1 MNMFASIAASG
12 NAAASSAGPVADAHT
27 GAAHANPASA
37 SSQNG
42 LPAGTAQYSI
52 GIDLGTT
59 HCALSFVDKTASD
72 GEKVVQGVL
81 NVPQLTAPASV
92 EAKPLLPSFLYLP
105 HDSELTEAERTLPG
119 APAAGYITGEFAR
132 TRGAATPIRLVSS
145 AKSWLCHPGVDRR
158 AGILPPDAPDEVS
171 RISPL
176 TASIRYLEH
185 LRWAWEQAHPDA
197 PFAQQDIT
205 VTIPASFDPAAR
217 ELTAEACKA
226 AGFHH
231 LTLLEEPQAALYS
244 WIQASGG
251 DWRKQVKH
259 GDVILV
265 VDVGGGTT
273 DLSLIAVL
281 ERDGSLELQRIAV
294 GEHILLGGDNMDLAL
309 AYGVARKLAAEGK
322 QLDAWQ
328 TRALSHGCRA
338 AKEQLLADGTLQS
351 VPVVVPS
358 RGSKLI
364 GGSIR
369 TEVTRQEVL
378 AMLVEG
384 FFPKVAVSDK
394 PQTRARAALT
404 QLGLPYAQDAAVTRH
419 LAAFLS
425 RQVNALQDI
434 DGLNVDQVQGSTF
447 LHPTAILFNGGVLKA
462 PQIEQRILEVIN
474 GWLDDEACEP
484 ARLLVGAN
492 LDLAVARGAA
502 YYGHISTTG
511 RGVRIRGGT
520 AQSYYVG
527 VESNMPAIP
536 GMEPPMSA
544 LCLAPF
550 GMEEGTEVAL
560 SDLELGLVV
569 GEPVR
574 LRFFGS
580 SVRRADGVGTM
591 LDFWGPEE
599 LVELQEI
606 ELNLPAAG
614 RAAGEVVPVTLEAR
628 VTDIGTLQLNA
639 VPVGGTDRWKV
650 EFDVRAETADE
661 A

>member
-1 MNMFASIAASG
+1 MTIETIAD
-12 NAAASSAGPVADAHT
+12 SALPT
-27 GAAHANPASA
+27 GA
-37 SSQNG
+37 
-42 LPAGTAQYSI
+42 TARFSI

-59 HCALSFVDKTASD
+59 HCALSYVDMQASD
-72 GEKVVQGVL
+72 GEQVVQQVL
-81 NVPQLTAPASV
+81 DVPQLTAPASV
-92 EAKPLLPSFLYLP
+92 EGRPLLPSFLYLP
-105 HDSELTEAERTLPG
+105 HESELSPADLALPWG
-119 APAAGYITGEFAR
+119 ASQDAVAGEFAR
-132 TRGAATPIRLVSS
+132 QRGAATPIRLVAS

-158 AGILPPDAPDEVS
+158 APLLPADAPPEVE

-176 TASIRYLEH
+176 AASTRYLQH
-185 LRWAWEQAHPDA
+185 LRQAWDAAHPGA
-197 PFAQQDIT
+197 PFDQQDIT

-217 ELTAEACKA
+217 ELTAEACRA
-226 AGFHH
+226 AGYQQ

-244 WIQASGG
+244 WIAASGG
-251 DWRKQVKH
+251 AWRKQVAH

-281 ERDGSLELQRIAV
+281 EQGGNLQLQRVAV

-309 AYGVARKLAAEGK
+309 AYGVARKLAAEGR

-328 TRALSHGCRA
+328 TRALAHGCRA
-338 AKEQLLADGTLQS
+338 AKEQLLADDALQA

-369 TEVTRQEVL
+369 TEVTRAEVL
-378 AMLVEG
+378 ALLVEG
-384 FFPKVAVSDK
+384 FFPPVAVSDK

-425 RQVNALQDI
+425 RQAGAVEQVEGLQ
-434 DGLNVDQVQGSTF
+434 GQPGASF

-462 PQIEQRILEVIN
+462 RQIEQRILEVVN
-474 GWLDDEACEP
+474 GWLSAEGAPP
-484 ARLLVGAN
+484 ARLLEGAN

-502 YYGHISTTG
+502 YYGHVRRG

-536 GMEPPMSA
+536 GMEPPISA

-560 SDLELGLVV
+560 DAQEFGLVV
-569 GEPVR
+569 GQPVR

-580 SVRRADGVGTM
+580 SMRRQDAVGSV

-599 LVELQEI
+599 LVELQQI
-606 ELNLPAAG
+606 EAQLPAEG
-614 RAAGEVVPVTLEAR
+614 RTPGEVVAVQLLAR
-628 VTDIGTLQLNA
+628 VTDIGTLELLA
-639 VPVGGTDRWKV
+639 VPVGGSERWKV
-650 EFDVRAETADE
+650 EFDVRAQAEE

>member
-1 MNMFASIAASG
+1 MDHN
-12 NAAASSAGPVADAHT
+12 NAKF
-27 GAAHANPASA
+27 
-37 SSQNG
+37 
-42 LPAGTAQYSI
+42 SI

-59 HCALSFVDKTASD
+59 HCALSWVDKSASD

-81 NVPQLTAPASV
+81 DIPQLTGPASV

-105 HDSELTEAERTLPG
+105 HESELTAADMALPWSAQLG
-119 APAAGYITGEFAR
+119 PQDCVVGELAR

-158 AGILPPDAPDEVS
+158 SPLLPPDAPPEVQ
-171 RISPL
+171 RVSPL
-176 TASIRYLEH
+176 AASIRYLSH
-185 LRWAWEQAHPDA
+185 LRRAWEQAHPEA
-197 PFAQQDIT
+197 PFEQQDIT

-217 ELTAEACKA
+217 ELTAEACRA
-226 AGFHH
+226 AGYQN

-251 DWRKQVKH
+251 DWRKQVKS
-259 GDVILV
+259 GDIILV

-281 ERDGSLELQRIAV
+281 ERDGNLELQRVAV

-309 AYGVARKLAAEGK
+309 AYGVARKLAAEGR

-328 TRALSHGCRA
+328 TRALAHGCRS
-338 AKEQLLADGTLQS
+338 AKEQLLADANLQA

-369 TEVTRQEVL
+369 TEVTRAEVL

-384 FFPKVAVSDK
+384 FFPQVAVSDR
-394 PQTRARAALT
+394 PRARARGALT

-425 RQVNALQDI
+425 RQAGALPQ
-434 DGLNVDQVQGSTF
+434 SESASF

-462 PQIEQRILEVIN
+462 AQIEQRILEVIN
-474 GWLDDEACEP
+474 GWLAAEGAAP
-484 ARLLVGAN
+484 ARLLDGAN

-502 YYGHISTTG
+502 YYGHVRQG

-536 GMEPPMSA
+536 GMEPPISA

-560 SDLELGLVV
+560 AAQEFGLVV

-580 SVRRADGVGTM
+580 SVRRSDAVGTM
-591 LDFWGPEE
+591 LDFWDPEE

-606 ELNLPAAG
+606 EAHLPAEGRNGGAAG
-614 RAAGEVVPVTLEAR
+614 GEVVPVTLHAR
-628 VTDIGTLQLNA
+628 VTDIGTLELNA
-639 VPVGGTDRWKV
+639 VPVGGSERWKV
-650 EFDVRAETADE
+650 EFDVRAQAVAEDAEPTAY
-661 A
+661 

>member
-1 MNMFASIAASG
+1 MTIETIAD
-12 NAAASSAGPVADAHT
+12 SALPT
-27 GAAHANPASA
+27 GS
-37 SSQNG
+37 
-42 LPAGTAQYSI
+42 TARFSI

-59 HCALSFVDKTASD
+59 HCALSYVDMQASD
-72 GEKVVQGVL
+72 GEQVVQQVL
-81 NVPQLTAPASV
+81 DVPQLTAPASV
-92 EAKPLLPSFLYLP
+92 EGRPLLPSFLYLP
-105 HDSELTEAERTLPG
+105 HESELSPADLALPWG
-119 APAAGYITGEFAR
+119 ASQDAVAGEFAR
-132 TRGAATPIRLVSS
+132 QRGAATPIRLVAS

-158 AGILPPDAPDEVS
+158 APLLPADAPPEVE

-176 TASIRYLEH
+176 AASTRYLQH
-185 LRWAWEQAHPDA
+185 LRQAWDAAHPGA
-197 PFAQQDIT
+197 PFDQQDIT

-217 ELTAEACKA
+217 ELTAEACQA
-226 AGFHH
+226 AGYRQ

-244 WIQASGG
+244 WIAASGG
-251 DWRKQVKH
+251 RWRKQVAH

-281 ERDGSLELQRIAV
+281 EQGGNLQLQRVAV

-309 AYGVARKLAAEGK
+309 AYGVARKLAAEGR

-328 TRALSHGCRA
+328 TRALAHGCRA
-338 AKEQLLADGTLQS
+338 AKEQLLADDALQA

-369 TEVTRQEVL
+369 TEVTRAEVL
-378 AMLVEG
+378 ALLVEG
-384 FFPKVAVSDK
+384 FFPPVAVSDK

-425 RQVNALQDI
+425 RQADAVEQVEGLQ
-434 DGLNVDQVQGSTF
+434 GQPGASF

-462 PQIEQRILEVIN
+462 RQIEQRILEVVN
-474 GWLDDEACEP
+474 GWLSAEGAPP
-484 ARLLVGAN
+484 ARLLEGAN

-502 YYGHISTTG
+502 YYGHVRRG
-511 RGVRIRGGT
+511 CGVRIRGGT

-536 GMEPPMSA
+536 GMEPPISA

-560 SDLELGLVV
+560 DAQEFGLVV
-569 GEPVR
+569 GQPVR

-580 SVRRADGVGTM
+580 SMRRQDAVGSV

-599 LVELQEI
+599 LVELQQI
-606 ELNLPAAG
+606 EAQLPAEG
-614 RAAGEVVPVTLEAR
+614 RTPGEVVTVQLHAR
-628 VTDIGTLQLNA
+628 VTDIGTLELLA
-639 VPVGGTDRWKV
+639 VPVGGSERWKV
-650 EFDVRAETADE
+650 EFDVRAQAEE

>member
-1 MNMFASIAASG
+1 MDTVNSANAPDLIATRQEGIRTSG
-12 NAAASSAGPVADAHT
+12 
-27 GAAHANPASA
+27 
-37 SSQNG
+37 QF
-42 LPAGTAQYSI
+42 SI

-59 HCALSFVDKTASD
+59 HCALSYVDRAASD
-72 GEKVVQGVL
+72 GDKVVQGVL
-81 NVPQLTAPASV
+81 AIPQLTGPASV
-92 EAKPLLPSFLYLP
+92 DAQPLLPSFLYLP
-105 HDSELTEAERTLPG
+105 HESELAPGDLALPWGEAPDF
-119 APAAGYITGEFAR
+119 AVGEFAR
-132 TRGAATPIRLVSS
+132 SRGAATPIRLVSS

-158 AGILPPDAPDEVS
+158 SPLLPADAPAEVQ
-171 RISPL
+171 RVSPL
-176 TASIRYLEH
+176 TATIRYLSH
-185 LRWAWEQAHPDA
+185 LRQAWDHAHPEA
-197 PFAQQDIT
+197 PFDAQDIT

-217 ELTAEACKA
+217 ALTAEACQA
-226 AGFHH
+226 AGYQH

-251 DWRKQVKH
+251 EWRKQVNN

-281 ERDGSLELQRIAV
+281 ERDGNLELQRVAV

-309 AYGVARKLAAEGK
+309 AYGVARKLAAQGK

-328 TRALSHGCRA
+328 TRALAHGCRT
-338 AKEQLLADGTLQS
+338 AKEQLLVSEPLSVAPDGAADGTPDNTPDS
-351 VPVVVPS
+351 VPLVVPS

-369 TEVTRQEVL
+369 TEVTRAEVRAL
-378 AMLVEG
+378 LVEG
-384 FFPKVAVSDK
+384 FFPQVAVSDK
-394 PQTRARAALT
+394 PVTRARGALT
-404 QLGLPYAQDAAVTRH
+404 QLGLSYAQDAAVTRH

-425 RQVNALQDI
+425 RQAGATELIAGLQ
-434 DGLNVDQVQGSTF
+434 GTQPAGASF
-447 LHPTAILFNGGVLKA
+447 LYPTAILFNGGVLKA

-474 GWLDDEACEP
+474 GWLAAEGAGP
-484 ARLLVGAN
+484 PRLLAGAN

-502 YYGHISTTG
+502 YCGHVAASG

-536 GMEPPMSA
+536 GMEPPLSA

-560 SDLELGLVV
+560 DAQAFGLVV

-580 SVRRADGVGTM
+580 SVRRADAVGTL

-606 ELNLPAAG
+606 ELNLPAEG
-614 RAAGEVVPVTLEAR
+614 RTRGEVVAVTLRAR
-628 VTDIGTLQLNA
+628 VTDIGTLELNA
-639 VPVGGTDRWKV
+639 VPVGGSERWKV
-650 EFDVRAETADE
+650 ELDVRVGATGTDTAH
-661 A
+661 ATH

>member
-1 MNMFASIAASG
+1 MSDNT
-12 NAAASSAGPVADAHT
+12 SSVA
-27 GAAHANPASA
+27 ANPSA
-37 SSQNG
+37 ATADGQN
-42 LPAGTAQYSI
+42 TAKFSI

-72 GEKVVQGVL
+72 GENVVQHVL
-81 NVPQLTAPASV
+81 DIPQLTAPASV
-92 EAKPLLPSFLYLP
+92 EAKPLLPSFVYLP
-105 HDSELTEAERTLPG
+105 HDSELTEADKALPG
-119 APAAGYITGEFAR
+119 APARDFIVGEFAR
-132 TRGAATPIRLVSS
+132 SRGAATPIRLVSS

-158 AGILPPDAPDEVS
+158 AGILPTDAPEEVS

-185 LRWAWEQAHPDA
+185 LRWAWEQAHPEA
-197 PFAQQDIT
+197 PFAQQDVT

-217 ELTAEACKA
+217 ELTAEACRA
-226 AGFHH
+226 AGFQHIS
-231 LTLLEEPQAALYS
+231 LLEEPQAALYS

-251 DWRKQVKH
+251 GWRKQVKH
-259 GDVILV
+259 GDIILV

-281 ERDGSLELQRIAV
+281 ERDGNLELQRVAV

-328 TRALSHGCRA
+328 TRALSHSCRA
-338 AKEQLLADGTLQS
+338 AKEQLLADSTLQS

-369 TEVTRQEVL
+369 TEVTQAEVL

-384 FFPKVAVSDK
+384 FFPEVAVADK

-425 RQVNALQDI
+425 RQVNALQAI
-434 DGLNVDQVQGSTF
+434 DGLQGQQSADASF

-462 PQIEQRILEVIN
+462 PQIEQRIVQVIN
-474 GWLDDEACEP
+474 SWLSAENAAP
-484 ARLLVGAN
+484 ARLLDGAN

-502 YYGHISTTG
+502 YFGHIGASG
-511 RGVRIRGGT
+511 RGMRIRGGT
-520 AQSYYVG
+520 AQSYYIG

-536 GMEPPMSA
+536 GMEPPISA

-550 GMEEGTEVAL
+550 GMEEGTEAAL
-560 SDLELGLVV
+560 PDLQLGLVV
-569 GEPVR
+569 GEPVH

-580 SVRRADGVGTM
+580 SVRRAAVVGTM
-591 LDFWGPEE
+591 LDFWSAEE

-606 ELNLPAAG
+606 ALNLPAAG
-614 RAAGEVVPVTLEAR
+614 RAAGEVVPVTLQAR
-628 VTDIGTLQLNA
+628 VT
-639 VPVGGTDRWKV
+639 
-650 EFDVRAETADE
+650 E
-661 A
+661 

>member
-1 MNMFASIAASG
+1 MTIETIAD
-12 NAAASSAGPVADAHT
+12 SALPT
-27 GAAHANPASA
+27 GA
-37 SSQNG
+37 
-42 LPAGTAQYSI
+42 TARFSI

-59 HCALSFVDKTASD
+59 HCALSYVDMQASD
-72 GEKVVQGVL
+72 GEQVVQQVL
-81 NVPQLTAPASV
+81 DVPQLTAPASV
-92 EAKPLLPSFLYLP
+92 EGRPLLPSFLYLP
-105 HDSELTEAERTLPG
+105 HESELSPADLALPWG
-119 APAAGYITGEFAR
+119 ASQDAVAGEFAR
-132 TRGAATPIRLVSS
+132 QRGAATPIRLVAS

-158 AGILPPDAPDEVS
+158 APLLPADAPPEVE

-176 TASIRYLEH
+176 AASTRYLQH
-185 LRWAWEQAHPDA
+185 LRQAWDAAHPGA
-197 PFAQQDIT
+197 PFDQQDIT

-217 ELTAEACKA
+217 ELTAEACRA
-226 AGFHH
+226 AGYQQ

-251 DWRKQVKH
+251 RWRKQVAH

-281 ERDGSLELQRIAV
+281 EQGGNLQLQRVAV

-309 AYGVARKLAAEGK
+309 AYGVARKLAAEGR

-328 TRALSHGCRA
+328 TRALAHGCRA
-338 AKEQLLADGTLQS
+338 AKEQLLADDALQA

-369 TEVTRQEVL
+369 TEVTRAEVL
-378 AMLVEG
+378 ALLVEG
-384 FFPKVAVSDK
+384 FFPPVAVSDK

-425 RQVNALQDI
+425 RQAGAVEQVEGLQ
-434 DGLNVDQVQGSTF
+434 GQPGASF

-462 PQIEQRILEVIN
+462 RQIEQRILEVVN
-474 GWLDDEACEP
+474 GWLSAEGAPP
-484 ARLLVGAN
+484 ARLLEGAN

-502 YYGHISTTG
+502 YYGHVRRG

-536 GMEPPMSA
+536 GMEPPISA

-560 SDLELGLVV
+560 DAQEFGLVV
-569 GEPVR
+569 GQPVR

-580 SVRRADGVGTM
+580 SMRRQDAVGSV

-599 LVELQEI
+599 LVELQQI
-606 ELNLPAAG
+606 EAQLPAEG
-614 RAAGEVVPVTLEAR
+614 RTPGEVVAVQLLAR
-628 VTDIGTLQLNA
+628 VTDIGTLELLA
-639 VPVGGTDRWKV
+639 VPVGGSERWKV
-650 EFDVRAETADE
+650 EFDVRAQAEE